1 MAKKFLVPIDLAKNE
16 LNNARI
22 QNLASAPSSPVS
34 GQIYYD
40 TGTSKFGIFNG
51 STWDYMGAGAG
62 DVSSTASSSVDNEL
76 VLFNSTTGKSIKRA
90 AGSGVVKTTSGV
102 VSFVTTLGVADGGT
116 GAGTFTANGVI
127 LGNTTSAFNVT
138 SAGTADQV
146 FRVPGAGGAPAFG
159 AIDLTKTAAVTG
171 ALPVGNG
178 GTGATTLTGILK
190 GNGTSAVTGSAT
202 LNDLAVPTA
211 SVSFNSQSI
220 TNLADPTNPQDAATK
235 NYVDLVQQGI
245 AWKASVRVATTAN
258 GTLASAFA
266 NGQTVDGITLA
277 TNDRILLKNQTTQTE
292 NGIYVVQASGAP
304 VRATDANTGAELQQA
319 AVFVR
324 EGTANAESAWVCSV
338 DTAITVG
345 STNITFVQFST
356 SGGVQAATTSVAG
369 ITRYATLAE
378 AEAGSVS
385 TAALTPA
392 SVANFGVVQEFTV
405 GDGTSTS
412 IALTHNR
419 GSKAV
424 ITQVRQASDDAVV
437 ECDIVN
443 TSTSVVTLTF
453 SVAPASNAI
462 KAVVIG

>member
-1 MAKKFLVPIDLAKNE
+1 M
-16 LNNARI
+16 
-22 QNLASAPSSPVS
+22 
-34 GQIYYD
+34 YYD
-40 TGTSKFGIFNG
+40 TGISKFGIFNG
-51 STWDYMGAGAG
+51 STWDYMGVGAG
-62 DVSSTASSSVDNEL
+62 DVSSTAGSSVDNEL

-90 AGSGVVKTTSGV
+90 TGSGLVKTASGV
-102 VSFVTTLGVADGGT
+102 VSFVTTL
-116 GAGTFTANGVI
+116 
-127 LGNTTSAFNVT
+127 S
-138 SAGTADQV
+138 
-146 FRVPGAGGAPAFG
+146 
-159 AIDLTKTAAVTG
+159 
-171 ALPVGNG
+171 VGDG
-178 GTGATTLTGILK
+178 GTGATTLTGVLK
-190 GNGTSAVTGSAT
+190 GNGTSAITGSAI
-202 LNDLAVPTA
+202 LNDIGAPTA
-211 SVSFNSQSI
+211 SFSFNSQAL

-245 AWKASVRVATTAN
+245 AWKASVRAATTAN
-258 GTLASAFA
+258 GTLATAFA
-266 NGQTVDGITLA
+266 NGQVVDGVTLT
-277 TNDRILLKNQTTQTE
+277 TNDRVLLKNQTTQTE

-304 VRATDANTGAELQQA
+304 VRATDSNTGAELQQA

-338 DTAITVG
+338 DTAITIG

-392 SVANFGVVQEFTV
+392 SVANFGVVQEFTI
-405 GDGTSTS
+405 GDGSSTS

-424 ITQVRQASDDAVV
+424 ITQVRQASDDAVI